1 MYWILMTTSGA
12 FLLLLCLSRKEE
24 APTDLSSLRK
34 PFYRTARY
42 LYKKAVLYF
51 PKLISSPQVEK
62 DLFQLHPGE
71 AKEWLKTEYYV
82 KKISICLVIILV
94 GTFFGAAAKF
104 SAQENVILQKDG
116 AIVRGEYKE
125 EPRKIQITTSYGAQE
140 LDFEVEVNP
149 IRLSEEE
156 ADLLFQ
162 EFAEKLPGYILGEN
176 DSLQSVCEDLRLR
189 EKYGDNPI
197 SVRWESGSPGMISNT
212 GQVYSAEAAEQVVL
226 QARLYYGEYSRTE
239 LLKVTV
245 VPPVFTEEQQL
256 YKQVEELLRQSQEES
271 PEDAEW
277 RLPEEWQGES
287 LAWKQIVDDDSAL
300 VWAAAV
306 ITAIAVFLFL
316 DKDMHEQLEKR
327 RKSLRREY
335 PEIVH
340 KLVLFVGAGMT
351 IRGAF
356 QKIAGDYEADCQ
368 KSDRHSPAYEEIIYA
383 CRELRS
389 GVSEGAS
396 YEHFGR
402 RTGLQEYI
410 RLTTLLAQNLK
421 KGNSTLLE
429 RLREEADKAA
439 EERVRQSRKLGEEAG
454 TKLLVP
460 MVLMLGVVM
469 AIIMIPAFSNM

>member
-1 MYWILMTTSGA
+1 MYWILMITLA
-12 FLLLLCLSRKEE
+12 LFLFLLCLAGKEE
-24 APTDLSSLRK
+24 VTPDTSPLLK
-34 PFYRTARY
+34 PFHKTARY

-62 DLFQLHPGE
+62 DLSQLHPGE
-71 AKEWLKTEYYV
+71 TKEWLKTQYYV
-82 KKISICLVIILV
+82 KKMSICLVIVLV
-94 GTFFGAAAKF
+94 GSFFGAAAKF
-104 SAQENVILQKDG
+104 SAQENVILQENG
-116 AIVRGEYKE
+116 IIVRGGYKE
-125 EPRKIQITTSYGAQE
+125 EARKIWITTRYGLQQM
-140 LDFEVEVNP
+140 DFQVEVSP
-149 IRLSEEE
+149 IRLAEED
-156 ADLLFQ
+156 AQRLFQ
-162 EFAEKLPGYILGEN
+162 EFVKMLPEYILGEN
-176 DSLQSVCEDLRLR
+176 DNLQSVNKDLKMG
-189 EKYGDNPI
+189 EKYGDSPI
-197 SVRWESGSPGMISNT
+197 SVRWESSRPGIISST
-212 GQVYSAEAAEQVVL
+212 GQVHSVEAAEQVML
-226 QARLYYGEYSRTE
+226 QAYLNYGDYSRMEE
-239 LLKVTV
+239 LAVTV
-245 VPPVFTEEQQL
+245 IPPVFTEEQLL
-256 YKQVEELLRQSQEES
+256 YRQMEELLQQSQEDSLEQ
-271 PEDAEW
+271 EEW
-277 RLPEEWQGES
+277 RLPAEWQGES
-287 LAWKQIVDDDSAL
+287 ITWEQIVEDDSVL
-300 VWAAAV
+300 VWTAAV

-316 DKDMHEQLEKR
+316 DKDMHDQLEKR

-356 QKIAGDYEADCQ
+356 QKIAGDYEADSR
-368 KSDRHSPAYEEIIYA
+368 KSDRRSPAYEEMIYA

-389 GVSEGAS
+389 GVSEGMS

-421 KGNSTLLE
+421 KGNSALLE